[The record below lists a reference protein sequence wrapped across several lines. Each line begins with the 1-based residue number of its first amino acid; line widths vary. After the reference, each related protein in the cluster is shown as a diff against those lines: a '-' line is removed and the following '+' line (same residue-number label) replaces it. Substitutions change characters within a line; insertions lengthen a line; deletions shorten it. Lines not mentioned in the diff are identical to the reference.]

1 MWPLLK
7 TFSWQEITHHPWRT
21 AVAVLAVALGVAL
34 AYAVHL
40 INASALAEFASATQ
54 AVSGRPDVSLRAQRN
69 SLPDS
74 LLERV
79 ATHPQVLAASPLL
92 ELNTY
97 AVGAA
102 QAAAGAVVPERV
114 PVRVMGVDALTV
126 GRINPALVAR
136 AGDAA
141 RRLDLFAPD
150 AVFLNPEARQRLNLP
165 EGATLQVQQGMALHP
180 LRVSGS
186 VLAPGT
192 PLLVMDVAAAQERFD
207 RLGQL
212 TGIDLR
218 LRPGA
223 NLTALQRDLALDA
236 SVVWLTP
243 QAADERMDRLSRAYR
258 VNLTVLALVA
268 LFTGAFL
275 VYSVLSLGVA
285 KRQPQFALLGVLGLS
300 ATQRQRLV
308 LMESLLLGAVGS
320 VLGLLMGAGLAV
332 TALRVL
338 GGDLGGGYFGSQ
350 APALQWSL
358 GDALGYGLLGL
369 AAAGLGG
376 WWPAQMVRRLAPA
389 VALKGLTAAAPRA
402 RQGLLRGLVLLG
414 LAAGLAVLP
423 PVGGVPLAA
432 YASVGVLLLGGIAV
446 LPGLAR
452 WLLAGLAPWA
462 ARRALPLLALERAR
476 RLPEVAS
483 VATGGVV
490 ASLALSVALT
500 VMVASFRDSVTQWL
514 DVVLP
519 APLYVRTAQS
529 SSAGDTAFFE
539 PAAVEAIRRLPGVA
553 DVQGLRVLPLQLD
566 VARPAVVLVGR
577 ALDDPARDLPMLGPP
592 LPAPPGSVPIYVSEA
607 MVALYGAQPGQMFT
621 PLEQVFADA
630 PPRAGPF
637 FVSGVW
643 RDYARQH
650 GSLVMDLRDL
660 QRLSADTRLNDLG
673 IYLLPQASG
682 TEVAQGVRALLAP
695 QGQADLIEIAF
706 ADTIRAT
713 SLRIFDRSFAVT
725 YWLQAVAIVIG
736 LFGVAASFSAQ
747 VLARQRELGLL
758 AHLGLTRSQV
768 LRLVAAEGLL
778 WTTLGTLAGL
788 ALGLGVSLILVF
800 VVNPQSFHWTMDLAL
815 PWPRLLALC
824 AAVVASGTFTAWLAA
839 RAAAGNNV
847 VRAVREDW

>member
-21 AVAVLAVALGVAL
+21 AVAVLAVMLGVAL

-40 INASALAEFASATQ
+40 INASALAEFGSAAQ
-54 AVSGRPDVSLRAQRN
+54 AVSGRPDVSLRAR
-69 SLPDS
+69 SGHLPDS
-74 LLERV
+74 LLETV
-79 ATHPQVLAASPLL
+79 AAQPQVLAASPLL
-92 ELNTY
+92 ELSTY
-97 AVGAA
+97 ALSTTG
-102 QAAAGAVVPERV
+102 ERV
-114 PVRVMGVDALTV
+114 PVRVLGVDALAA

-136 AGDAA
+136 PFEAA
-141 RRLDLFAPD
+141 QRLDLFAPD
-150 AVFLNPEARQRLNLP
+150 AVFLNPAARLKLISKNLH
-165 EGATLQVQQGMALHP
+165 VQQGLSTYP
-180 LRVSGS
+180 LRVAGS
-186 VLAPGT
+186 VAAAGT
-192 PLLVMDVAAAQERFD
+192 PLLVMDVAAAQERFG

-212 TGIDLR
+212 SAIDLR
-218 LRPGA
+218 LRPSTD
-223 NLTALQRDLALDA
+223 LPALQRALALDN
-236 SVVWLTP
+236 SVWWQTP
-243 QAADERMDRLSRAYR
+243 DAADERLDRLSRAYR

-285 KRQPQFALLGVLGLS
+285 QRQPQFALLGVLGLG
-300 ATQRQRLV
+300 AAQRQRLV

-320 VLGLLMGAGLAV
+320 ALGLALGAGLAAL
-332 TALRVL
+332 ALRVL

-350 APALQWSL
+350 APTLRWTPGALL
-358 GDALGYGLLGL
+358 AYGLLGV

-376 WWPAQMVRRLAPA
+376 WWPAQAVRRLAPA
-389 VALKGLTAAAPRA
+389 VALKGLTASAPRT
-402 RQGLLRGLVLLG
+402 RHGLLRGVLLLA
-414 LAAGLAVLP
+414 LAAGLAGLP

-432 YASVGVLLLGGIAV
+432 YAAVGLLLLGGIAV

-452 WLLAGLAPWA
+452 WLLRGLAPWA
-462 ARRALPLLALERAR
+462 AQRALPLLALERAR
-476 RLPEVAS
+476 RLPEVAA

-519 APLYVRTAQS
+519 APLYVRTAHS
-529 SSAGDTAFFE
+529 SGAGDTVFFE
-539 PAAVEAIRRLPGVA
+539 PAAVDAVRRVPGVA
-553 DVQGLRVLPLQLD
+553 SVQGLRVLPLQLD
-566 VARPAVVLVGR
+566 ANRPPAVLVGR
-577 ALDDPARDLPMLGPP
+577 SLGNPARDLPLLKPP
-592 LPAPPGSVPIYVSEA
+592 LPAPPGHVAIYVSEA
-607 MVALYGAQPGQMFT
+607 LVALYGAQPGEVFK
-621 PLEQVFADA
+621 PLATAFAQA
-630 PPRAGPF
+630 PPF
-637 FVSGVW
+637 FVAGVW

-650 GSLVMDLRDL
+650 GSLVVDLADL
-660 QRLSADTRLNDLG
+660 QRLSGDSRVNDLAL
-673 IYLLPQASG
+673 YLAPQASS
-682 TEVAQGVRALLAP
+682 TAVQQAVRDALKAHSG
-695 QGQADLIEIAF
+695 GQDLIEIAS

-725 YWLQAVAIVIG
+725 YWLQAVAITIG

-747 VLARQRELGLL
+747 VLARRREFGLL
-758 AHLGLTRSQV
+758 AHLGLTRQQV

-815 PWPRLLALC
+815 PWPRLLVLC
-824 AAVVASGTFTAWLAA
+824 AAVVASGTLTAWLAA
-839 RAAAGNNV
+839 RAAASADV